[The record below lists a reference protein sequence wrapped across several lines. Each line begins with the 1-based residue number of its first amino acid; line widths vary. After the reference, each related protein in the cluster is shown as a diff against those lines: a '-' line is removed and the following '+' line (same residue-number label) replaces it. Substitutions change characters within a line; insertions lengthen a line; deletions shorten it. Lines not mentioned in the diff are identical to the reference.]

1 MSVTRREFLGTVAAG
16 AALGADAWPKRLLGR
31 TGEHVTILTFGCGS
45 RFLMYKEEDKALEA
59 VNRALDLGINYLDTA
74 YNYGRGVSEE
84 RVGKALKG
92 RRKGV
97 FLATKVSGNF
107 TPEHI
112 RQAMESSL
120 RALQTDH
127 VDLYQIHWW
136 EGRVPIEE
144 SMAAMEALRREGKTR
159 YLGVSNFNVPQMEA
173 ARAAAPIVCL
183 QPRYNLLDREIEAE
197 IAPWC
202 EREGIGIL
210 VHSPLAK
217 GALTGRYAPGHVFP
231 PDDERSRFPRFQGET
246 FARIAAAAERLRQ
259 EVAEPRGLSLV
270 QLAVGWTLRLPA
282 VSVCLVGAKSPE
294 QVREHAGAQGWRLAP
309 EELSRIDAILAGVS
323 GR

>member
-1 MSVTRREFLGTVAAG
+1 MEQRPLFRGGPMVSAIGLGAWPFGGGMGAVEEATVIATVH
-16 AALGADAWPKRLLGR
+16 AALDHG
-31 TGEHVTILTFGCGS
+31 ITF
-45 RFLMYKEEDKALEA
+45 
-59 VNRALDLGINYLDTA
+59 IDTA
-74 YNYGRGVSEE
+74 EAYRGSEALL
-84 RVGKALKG
+84 GKALSGG
-92 RRKGV
+92 RREKA

-112 RQAMESSL
+112 RQAMENSL
-120 RALQTDH
+120 RALGTDC

-144 SMAAMEALRREGKTR
+144 SMAAMEALRQEGKTR
-159 YLGVSNFNVPQMEA
+159 YLGVSNFNVPQMQA
-173 ARAAAPIVCL
+173 ARAAAPFATL

-197 IAPWC
+197 IAPYC

-217 GALTGRYAPGHVFP
+217 GLLTGRYRPGHVFP
-231 PDDERSRFPRFQGET
+231 EDDERARFPRFQGET
-246 FARIAAAAERLRQ
+246 FERITAMVDRLRR
-259 EVAEPRGLSLV
+259 EVAEPRGLTPV

-294 QVREHAGAQGWRLAP
+294 QVREHAGAQGWK
-309 EELSRIDAILAGVS
+309 LSDAERARIDYLAISTEQGA
-323 GR
+323 

>member
-1 MSVTRREFLGTVAAG
+1 MEQRELGRGGPRVSAIG
-16 AALGADAWPKRLLGR
+16 LGAWPFGGGMGR
-31 TGEHVTILTFGCGS
+31 VEEQAVIDTVHAAIDQGITF
-45 RFLMYKEEDKALEA
+45 
-59 VNRALDLGINYLDTA
+59 IDTA
-74 YNYGRGVSEE
+74 EAYRGSEALL
-84 RVGKALKG
+84 GKALSGG
-92 RRKGV
+92 RREKV

-112 RQAMESSL
+112 RAAMENSL

-144 SMAAMEALRREGKTR
+144 SMAAMEALRQEGKTR
-159 YLGVSNFNVPQMEA
+159 YLGVSNFDVPQMEA
-173 ARAAAPIVCL
+173 ARATTPFSSL

-202 EREGIGIL
+202 EREGVGIL

-231 PDDERSRFPRFQGET
+231 ADDERSRFPRFQGET
-246 FARIAAAAERLRQ
+246 LARIAAAANRLCR
-259 EVAEPRGLSLV
+259 EVAEPRGLTLV

-282 VSVCLVGAKSPE
+282 VSVCLVGAKSPV
-294 QVREHAGAQGWRLAP
+294 QVREHAGAQGWRLSP
-309 EELSRIDAILAGVS
+309 EELARIDAILADLN

>member
-1 MSVTRREFLGTVAAG
+1 MELRELGRGGPRVSAIGLGAWPFGGGMGAVEERAVIDTVHAAIDHGITFIDTAEAYRGSEALIGRALAGGRRE
-16 AALGADAWPKRLLGR
+16 K
-31 TGEHVTILTFGCGS
+31 
-45 RFLMYKEEDKALEA
+45 
-59 VNRALDLGINYLDTA
+59 
-74 YNYGRGVSEE
+74 
-84 RVGKALKG
+84 
-92 RRKGV
+92 V

-107 TPEHI
+107 TSQHI
-112 RQAMESSL
+112 REAMENSL

-144 SMAAMEALRREGKTR
+144 SMAAMEALRKEGKTR
-159 YLGVSNFNVPQMEA
+159 WIGVSNFDVPQMEA
-173 ARAAAPIVCL
+173 ARAAAPFISL

-197 IAPWC
+197 IAPYC

-231 PDDERSRFPRFQGET
+231 EDDERARFPRFQGET
-246 FARIAAAAERLRQ
+246 FARIAAAVERLRR

-294 QVREHAGAQGWRLAP
+294 QVREHAGAQGWRLSDA
-309 EELSRIDAILAGVS
+309 ELARIDAIMAEVS